1 MSPTPPIV
9 SIGHNSIHVVMW
21 SIRITLAELRRSF
34 PAPFCNKAASSSAN
48 SSLNKRLQGCTP
60 PETSHSFFSPTD
72 ILPPLEPRTK
82 IQSCTLGGARI
93 QGTRMWSTILPGLGP
108 DLFPLRGCLAPAGH
122 RALVFLSG
130 ALHPP
135 LSGVEVTTTGITAYV
150 NVCRPES
157 TRRTAELPPHPRW
170 EWVVMGRQSSIT

>member
-1 MSPTPPIV
+1 
-9 SIGHNSIHVVMW
+9 MW
-21 SIRITLAELRRSF
+21 SVRIMLADLRRSF
-34 PAPFCNKAASSSAN
+34 QAPFCNKPASSN
-48 SSLNKRLQGCTP
+48 TNRLLNKRLQGCTP
-60 PETSHSFFSPTD
+60 PETSYSFFFPPTSFRHSYKNTV
-72 ILPPLEPRTK
+72 LHTGWGQNSQETP
-82 IQSCTLGGARI
+82 
-93 QGTRMWSTILPGLGP
+93 MWSTVLPGFGP

-122 RALVFLSG
+122 CALVFLSG

-170 EWVVMGRQSSIT
+170 EWVVMGRQSSITLGSQ